1 MSDSALPKPA
11 ATLVIL
17 RPEAAG
23 FSVLL
28 MQRPSKSSFMGG
40 MHVFPGGKVEPGD
53 RPAAAGELGRR
64 LARPM
69 GLGEPEA
76 EAYATAV
83 FRETFEEMGILPQAS
98 GATLE
103 TLRQARKAM
112 ADGTLSWREWPHAA
126 VSDEVEI
133 GYFDHWI
140 TPEVEPRRF
149 DTRFFVTM
157 VSPAATPE
165 PNREA
170 IAWAFLSPQEA
181 LAQIASG
188 AIAMAPP
195 TLVTMQRLAAFKTAS
210 EAVRGLG
217 QRKVSPLQPELAS
230 ADPLTLALPGHPA
243 HTVSE
248 RTADNPTAI
257 VMQDGKWKII
267 WD

>member
-1 MSDSALPKPA
+1 MPDSSLPKPA

-40 MHVFPGGKVEPGD
+40 MHVFPGGKVEPED

-64 LARPM
+64 LAGPM
-69 GLGEPEA
+69 GLSESEA

-83 FRETFEEMGILPQAS
+83 FRETFEEMGILPQAH

-103 TLRQARKAM
+103 SLRQARQAM
-112 ADGTLSWREWPHAA
+112 AEGKLAWREWPHAA
-126 VSDEVEI
+126 LGDDVAIS
-133 GYFDHWI
+133 YFDHWI

-149 DTRFFVTM
+149 DTRFFVTE

-181 LAQIASG
+181 LAQIAAG
-188 AIAMAPP
+188 TIAMAPP
-195 TLVTMQRLAAFKTAS
+195 TLVTMQRLAAFKTAA

-217 QRKVSPLQPELAS
+217 RRAVTPLQPELAS
-230 ADPLTLALPGHPA
+230 ADPLTLSLPGHPA
-243 HTVSE
+243 HTVS
-248 RTADNPTAI
+248 RRAADNPTAL
-257 VMQDGKWKII
+257 VMEDGKWKII
-267 WD
+267 WE